1 MRGRSTNTNCC
12 RCWFAVTDDLEK
24 QGHTPPSERE
34 GREASQPKDRY
45 EKKLRWEL
53 RRNSSTVFLFTLP
66 PWIYLTSEKRIHTKF
81 KSREKDISIHDERS
95 KERQNERG
103 N

>member
-66 PWIYLTSEKRIHTKF
+66 PWICKIYPHLVQQLDPEAICLAGYMSPLRK
-81 KSREKDISIHDERS
+81 
-95 KERQNERG
+95 
-103 N
+103 